1 MTIELSKR
9 LLDVVERDRRV
20 FPRGASLKYYPL
32 VVESA
37 RNWFIKDIESKEY
50 IDFVSGAVVYP
61 IGHLHEEVVSAIKN
75 QLEKYMGYPL
85 VYFYV
90 KEPVELAE
98 KLINI
103 TPGNF
108 EKKVFFG
115 FSGSDAVEM
124 AILIS
129 RAARRAKY
137 IVSFHD
143 SFHGSLYM
151 TLSAS
156 GIFGE
161 EVKKIVLAYDSVIYV
176 PYPNPYRNPYG
187 VDGYEKPIELSNII
201 LGDLEKILLFRRAE
215 ISLVLFEPI
224 QGDGGI
230 VVPPEY
236 FVKELRRLCNEHGVL
251 LIDDEV
257 KTGVGRT
264 GKWWGIEHY
273 GVAPDLLVAGKGL
286 GGGMPISAVVG
297 RADIMD
303 SYPEVGFAYTL
314 SGYTL
319 SAVAALATLRV
330 IERENL
336 IERARELGN
345 YILRHLRE
353 MSERYEIIGDVRGK
367 GLLIGVEVVRDKTR
381 KIPDR
386 SLALKIVWRAWEKG
400 LILLTVGK
408 HGNVVRIA
416 PPLNTPREVVD
427 MALEIIEE
435 SIRDV
440 IEGRV
445 PDTVL
450 TYMRGW

>member
-1 MTIELSKR
+1 VSARLSSR
-9 LLDVVERDRRV
+9 LLDVISRDKRV

-37 RNWFIKDIESKEY
+37 RGYTVRDVEGREY

-61 IGHLHEEVVSAIKN
+61 IGHLHEEVMRAIKC
-75 QLEKYMGYPL
+75 QLEKYAGYPI
-85 VYFYV
+85 VYFYAV
-90 KEPVELAE
+90 EPLELAE
-98 KLINI
+98 KLIKL
-103 TPGNF
+103 TPGDF

-124 AILIS
+124 SILIS
-129 RAARRAKY
+129 RAAKKARY

-156 GIFGE
+156 GVFSE
-161 EVKKIVLAYDSVIYV
+161 EVRKAVLAYSDVVFI

-187 VDGYEKPIELSNII
+187 IDGYEEPVELSNAV
-201 LGDLEKILLFRRAE
+201 LRELEKVLASRGPE

-236 FVKELRRLCNEHGVL
+236 FVRELRKLCDEYNVL
-251 LIDDEV
+251 LVDDEV

-286 GGGMPISAVVG
+286 GSGMPISAVIG
-297 RADIMD
+297 RADVMD

-314 SGYTL
+314 AGHAL
-319 SAVAALATLRV
+319 SAVAALATIRV

-336 IERARELGN
+336 VERARELGD
-345 YILRHLRE
+345 YIVKHLRE
-353 MSERYEIIGDVRGK
+353 LREHYEIIGDVRGR
-367 GLLIGVEVVRDKTR
+367 GLLIGVEVVRDKSKKT
-381 KIPDR
+381 PDK
-386 SLALKIVWRAWEKG
+386 SLALKIVWRAWERG
-400 LILLTVGK
+400 LILLTVGRY
-408 HGNVVRIA
+408 GNVIRIA
-416 PPLNTPREVVD
+416 PPLNTPREVVNR
-427 MALEIIEE
+427 ALEVIEE

-440 IEGRV
+440 VEGRV
-445 PDTVL
+445 PDSVL
-450 TYMRGW
+450 EYMRGW

>member
-1 MTIELSKR
+1 MTLKLSRR
-9 LLDVVERDRRV
+9 LLDVVERDKRV

-37 RNWFIKDIESKEY
+37 RNWLIRDVESREY

-61 IGHLHEEVVSAIKN
+61 IGHLHEEVVSAIRN
-75 QLEKYMGYPL
+75 QLEKYMGYP
-85 VYFYV
+85 VIYFYAE
-90 KEPVELAE
+90 EPVELAE

-156 GIFGE
+156 GVFDE
-161 EVKKIVLAYDSVIYV
+161 EVKKAVLAYDGVIFI

-187 VDGYEKPIELSNII
+187 VDGYEKPVELSNLV
-201 LGDLEKILLFRRAE
+201 LGDLEKVLSSRRTE
-215 ISLVLFEPI
+215 VSLVLFEPI

-230 VVPPEY
+230 VIPPEY
-236 FVKELRRLCNEHGVL
+236 FVRELRRLCDEHNVL
-251 LIDDEV
+251 LVDDEV

-264 GKWWGIEHY
+264 GKWWGIEHNS
-273 GVAPDLLVAGKGL
+273 VAPDLLVAGKGL
-286 GGGMPISAVVG
+286 GNGMPISAVIG
-297 RADIMD
+297 RADVMD

-314 SGYTL
+314 SGHAL

-336 IERARELGN
+336 VERARELGD
-345 YILRHLRE
+345 YILKHLRE
-353 MSERYEIIGDVRGK
+353 MSERYEIIGDVRGR
-367 GLLIGVEVVRDKTR
+367 GLLIGVEVVRDRAR
-381 KIPDR
+381 KIPDK
-386 SLALKIVWRAWEKG
+386 SPALKIVWRAWEKG
-400 LILLTVGK
+400 LVLLTVGR
-408 HGNVVRIA
+408 HGNVIRIT

-427 MALEIIEE
+427 KALEIIEE

-440 IEGRV
+440 IEGHV

-450 TYMRGW
+450 TYMKGW